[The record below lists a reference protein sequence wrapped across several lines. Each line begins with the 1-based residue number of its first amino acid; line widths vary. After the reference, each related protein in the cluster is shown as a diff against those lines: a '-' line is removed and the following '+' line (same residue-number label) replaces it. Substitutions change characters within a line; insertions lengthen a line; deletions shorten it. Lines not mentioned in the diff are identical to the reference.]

1 MRMRRALLVAL
12 LLPLLW
18 WAVPGGGPAGSG
30 SVLGAQIV
38 GPGIAA
44 DDVPPPLPAVQPTR
58 SWYTTT
64 VDPARFAT
72 AGCAMGRAQAAHP
85 SHRAGVVSLIFGGLY
100 QRNGD
105 WVFDLYRGRA
115 ATIGEVVAA
124 AGAYAEAY
132 QRCVQPATDAR
143 LVLVVST
150 TTSTGHTSA
159 ASGAAMAG
167 VAARATARIEPVA
180 PQVWV
185 LGGND
190 IELGYV
196 GPADARAWVAAYHAN
211 ATRPLVNVGDA
222 AGCPG
227 NRVPA
232 GDDCGSVEFPA
243 WTAADV
249 WAVNGGLGPTFVMP
263 GIYVV
268 DGIQARQWANLNRYA
283 LAAAG
288 RPINVLGA
296 LSQTGACKERAC
308 TARVGNDAAASRAQ
322 LAGELG
328 RSDLFVSDMGWLN
341 G

>member
-1 MRMRRALLVAL
+1 MRLRRVLVGALFALLAATAGAPAL
-12 LLPLLW
+12 PT
-18 WAVPGGGPAGSG
+18 S
-30 SVLGAQIV
+30 SVGAQQV
-38 GPGIAA
+38 GAGIGADSVPAA
-44 DDVPPPLPAVQPTR
+44 LAPVQPTR

-64 VDPARFAT
+64 VDPAVFAT

-85 SHRAGVVSLIFGGLY
+85 LHRSGVVSLIFGGLY
-100 QRNGD
+100 QRNGA

-115 ATIGEVVAA
+115 ATPEDVIAA
-124 AGAYAEAY
+124 AGAYADAY
-132 QRCVQPATDAR
+132 RRCVQPATDAR

-150 TTSTGHTSA
+150 TTSTGRTDA
-159 ASGAAMAG
+159 AAGAAMARL
-167 VAARATARIEPVA
+167 AAAATARIEPA
-180 PQVWV
+180 NPQVWV

-196 GPADARAWVAAYHAN
+196 GPEDARAWVAAYHGV

-232 GDDCGSVEFPA
+232 GHDCGSAEFPA

-268 DGIQARQWANLNRYA
+268 DGIQARQWANLNRFA
-283 LAAAG
+283 LASTG
-288 RPINVLGA
+288 RPLHILGA
-296 LSQTGACKERAC
+296 LSQVGACQERPC
-308 TARVGNDAAASRAQ
+308 TPRVRNEPAASLAQ
-322 LAGELG
+322 LAAELG
-328 RSDLFVSDMGWLN
+328 RSDLYVSDMGWLN
-341 G
+341 A